1 MRKQYAIGHPAA
13 YSVPRASALAHLG
26 ALLTRA
32 LVMPRQWRKHR
43 RRALPHLS
51 DHLLRDMGLERSQ
64 VEVPQVRPYWRG

>member
-1 MRKQYAIGHPAA
+1 LIRF
-13 YSVPRASALAHLG
+13 G

-32 LVMPRQWRKHR
+32 LATPRLWMERR

-64 VEVPQVRPYWRG
+64 VETPQIRPYWRS